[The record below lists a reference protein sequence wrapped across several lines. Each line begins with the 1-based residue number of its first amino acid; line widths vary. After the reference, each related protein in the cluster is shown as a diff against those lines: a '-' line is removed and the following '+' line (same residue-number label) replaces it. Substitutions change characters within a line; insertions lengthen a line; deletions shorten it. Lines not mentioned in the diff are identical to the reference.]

1 MTAVAG
7 DVGRV
12 VRVAG
17 PVVVAEGLPR
27 ARVYNV
33 VRVGRRGLV
42 GEVIRLS
49 EDEAVIQVYEETAGL
64 QVGSA
69 VVDTNRPLSVELG
82 PGLIGSVFDGIQRP
96 LPELARTGDGRFAEP
111 FVRRGIEIPG
121 LDRHRLWEVRHLV
134 AASDEVGPGDTL
146 ATIQETAAIEHRI
159 LVPPDRGGTVTG
171 IGSEKINVEDPV
183 AWLDNDPIPALS
195 WWPVR
200 SQRPTRQRLDP
211 TTPLIT
217 GQRVLD
223 TLFPV
228 ALGGST
234 TVPGGFGT
242 GKTVLE
248 QTVARYARA
257 DVIVFIGCGERGNE
271 LAEVLEEFPELVDP
285 QSGAPLIERT
295 VIIANTSN
303 MPVAA
308 REASI
313 YTGITIA
320 EYYRDQGYD
329 VVVLADSTSRW
340 GEALREVSSRLEE
353 LPGEEGFPAYL
364 PSRLAEFYE
373 RAGVTLTLGRE
384 QREGSVT
391 VIGAV
396 SPPGGDFSEPVT
408 QYSLRLAGAFWALDP
423 DLARRRHYPAIHWT
437 RSYSLYDTDAWF
449 DESVGDDWSS
459 QRRWAIRLLGQAEE
473 LQGIVQLLGIDG
485 LAPEE
490 QVTYVVA
497 QMLREDFLQQSAYDE
512 VDASCPL
519 PKQFW
524 MLGVLRCFH
533 DAAMRTVAGGAPVES
548 ITGVDLLASIGRM
561 RFWPPDDVEPMA
573 KDLIHRVE
581 VEVVP

>member
-1 MTAVAG
+1 MTDPQ

-17 PVVVAEGLPR
+17 PVVVAEGLSL

-33 VRVGRRGLV
+33 VKVGRRGLV

-49 EDEAVIQVYEETAGL
+49 EDETVIQVYEETAGL
-64 QVGSA
+64 QVGSKII
-69 VVDTNRPLSVELG
+69 DTNRPMSVELG
-82 PGLIGSVFDGIQRP
+82 PGLIGAVFDGVQRP
-96 LPELARTGDGRFAEP
+96 WPKLAEGDAGPFAEP
-111 FVRRGIEIPG
+111 FVRRGIEIPA
-121 LDRHRLWEVRHLV
+121 LDRIRTWQVRHQV
-134 AASDEVGPGDTL
+134 AVGEKVGPGDTL

-159 LVPPDRGGTVTG
+159 LVPPDGGGMVTG
-171 IGSEKINVEDPV
+171 LGAEKITVEDPV
-183 AWLDNDPIPALS
+183 AWIDDEPVIALS
-195 WWPVR
+195 RWPVR
-200 SQRPTRQRLDP
+200 TRRPTLRRLDP
-211 TTPLIT
+211 VAPLIT
-217 GQRVLD
+217 GQRVCD

-228 ALGGST
+228 ARGGST
-234 TVPGGFGT
+234 TLPGGFGT

-248 QTVARYARA
+248 QTIARYADA

-285 QSGAPLIERT
+285 RSGAPLIERT

-329 VVVLADSTSRW
+329 VAVLADSTSRW

-373 RAGVTLTLGRE
+373 RAGVAVALGRE
-384 QREGSVT
+384 GRKGSVT
-391 VIGAV
+391 IIGAV

-408 QYSLRLAGAFWALDP
+408 QYSLRLAGTFWALDP
-423 DLARRRHYPAIHWT
+423 DLARRRHFPAVHWT
-437 RSYSLYDTDAWF
+437 RSYSLYDTDEWF
-449 DESVGDDWSS
+449 DHNVADDWSE
-459 QRRWAIRLLGQAEE
+459 QRGWALELLGRAEE
-473 LQGIVQLLGIDG
+473 LAGIVQLLGVDT
-485 LAPEE
+485 LAPAER
-490 QVTYVVA
+490 VTYEVA

-512 VDASCPL
+512 IDAFCPL
-519 PKQFW
+519 PKQW
-524 MLGVLRCFH
+524 QMLRVIKRFH
-533 DAAMRTVAGGAPVES
+533 DAAMGRVAAGALVDTVTSAGVVSE
-548 ITGVDLLASIGRM
+548 IGRM
-561 RFWPPDDVEPMA
+561 RFWPDD
-573 KDLIHRVE
+573 E
-581 VEVVP
+581 VELRAKEVLDRIDSEGIE

>member
-1 MTAVAG
+1 MTAKE

-42 GEVIRLS
+42 GEVIRLK
-49 EDEAVIQVYEETAGL
+49 ERETVIQVYEDTSGL
-64 QVGSA
+64 QVGSS
-69 VVDTNRPLSVELG
+69 VVDTRHPLSIELG
-82 PGLIGSVFDGIQRP
+82 PGLLGGVFDGIQRP
-96 LPELARTGDGRFAEP
+96 LPQLAETSDGRFAEP
-111 FVRRGIEIPG
+111 FVRRGVEIPG
-121 LDRHRLWEVRHLV
+121 LDRSQLWEVEHRV
-134 AASDEVGPGDTL
+134 KVGEEVGPGDIL
-146 ATIQETAAIEHRI
+146 ATIPETIAIEHRV
-159 LVPPDRGGTVTG
+159 LVPPDLSGTVTD
-171 IGSEKINVEDPV
+171 IGADKITVADPV
-183 AWLDNDPIPALS
+183 VWIDEQPVPAFSL
-195 WWPVR
+195 WPVR
-200 SQRPTRQRLDP
+200 RQRPIQRRVDP
-211 TTPLIT
+211 TAPLIT

-228 ALGGST
+228 ARGGST

-248 QTVARYARA
+248 QTIARHAHA

-271 LAEVLEEFPELVDP
+271 LAEVLEEFPELTDP
-285 QSGAPLIERT
+285 QTDAPLIERT

-313 YTGITIA
+313 YTGITVA
-320 EYYRDQGYD
+320 EYFRDQGYD
-329 VVVLADSTSRW
+329 VAVLADSTSRW

-373 RAGVTLTLGRE
+373 RAGSAVALGRDE
-384 QREGSVT
+384 RNGSVT
-391 VIGAV
+391 IVGAV

-437 RSYSLYDTDAWF
+437 QSYSLYKTDSWF
-449 DESVGDDWSS
+449 DDNVESDWSE
-459 QRRWAIRLLGQAEE
+459 QRRWAVELLGRAEE
-473 LQGIVQLLGIDG
+473 LHGIVQLLGIDA

-490 QVTYVVA
+490 QLTYVVA
-497 QMLREDFLQQSAYDE
+497 QMLREDFLQQSAYDD
-512 VDASCPL
+512 VDAFCPL
-519 PKQFW
+519 PKQHR
-524 MLGVLRCFH
+524 MLGVIRHFH
-533 DAAMRTVAGGAPVES
+533 DTAMTKVAEGASLES
-548 ITGVDLLASIGRM
+548 ISGAAVLADIDRM
-561 RFWPPDDVEPMA
+561 RFWPPDDAAVRA
-573 KDLIHRVE
+573 KELLDRIDLE
-581 VEVVP
+581 VAQ